1 LSLDVTADLSHKI
14 GGLHVQRIC
23 DSGKEPEIDRMLVE
37 ALNESFATILGEI
50 PKRTVYDILEK
61 KHAIAVNRIPERL
74 NEFTTALETLF
85 GVMPSKA
92 IVRIIV
98 KRLYSKLGLTYV
110 ERPDWRLPDYVNEAK
125 SRRTLFNEPAEL
137 SLKFDRPAR
146 S

>member
-1 LSLDVTADLSHKI
+1 
-14 GGLHVQRIC
+14 VQTRC
-23 DSGKEPEIDRMLVE
+23 HSSREPEIDRMLVE
-37 ALNESFATILGEI
+37 SLNESFATILGEI
-50 PKRTVYDILEK
+50 PKKTVYDILEK

-85 GVMPSKA
+85 GFTGSNA

-137 SLKFDRPAR
+137 SLKFERPAR

>member
-1 LSLDVTADLSHKI
+1 
-14 GGLHVQRIC
+14 VQRIC
-23 DSGKEPEIDRMLVE
+23 DSGKEREIDRMLVE
-37 ALNESFATILGEI
+37 ALDESFAAILGEI
-50 PKRTVYDILEK
+50 PKKTVYDILEK

-74 NEFTTALETLF
+74 NEFTTALVTLF
-85 GVMPSKA
+85 GVMASKV

-125 SRRTLFNEPAEL
+125 SRRTLFNDPAEL
-137 SLKFDRPAR
+137 SLMFGKPAR

>member
-1 LSLDVTADLSHKI
+1 M
-14 GGLHVQRIC
+14 QRIC
-23 DSGKEPEIDRMLVE
+23 DSGKEREIDRMLVE
-37 ALNESFATILGEI
+37 ALDESFAAILGEI
-50 PKRTVYDILEK
+50 PKKTVYDILEK

-74 NEFTTALETLF
+74 NEFTTALVTLF
-85 GVMPSKA
+85 GVMASKV

-125 SRRTLFNEPAEL
+125 SRRTLFNDPAEL
-137 SLKFDRPAR
+137 SLMFGKPAR

>member
-1 LSLDVTADLSHKI
+1 MPLDVTADSSHKI
-14 GGLHVQRIC
+14 GGLHVRRIC

-37 ALNESFATILGEI
+37 ALNESFAAILGEI
-50 PKRTVYDILEK
+50 PKKTVYDILEK

-85 GVMPSKA
+85 GVMASKV
-92 IVRIIV
+92 IVRIVV

-125 SRRTLFNEPAEL
+125 SRRTLFNDPAEL
-137 SLKFDRPAR
+137 SLMFGRPAR